1 MKNNIPAWAKKIN
14 LAVHYKKNNNK
25 CPYCRLEAKKV
36 IASTGAVHDSVCPK
50 CGKIVRPENYY
61 DESKDQVEPTT

>member
-1 MKNNIPAWAKKIN
+1 MNNIPAWAKKIK
-14 LAVHYKKNNNK
+14 LFGPHKKKRSK

-36 IASTGAVHDSVCPK
+36 IAITGNIHDSVCPK

-61 DESKDQVEPTT
+61 NENKDQVESTT

>member
-14 LAVHYKKNNNK
+14 LSGPHKKKMSK

-36 IASTGAVHDSVCPK
+36 IAITGNIHDSVCPK
-50 CGKIVRPENYY
+50 CGRVVRPELYY
-61 DESKDQVEPTT
+61 DDTRDQVESTT